1 MPPLL
6 DIPRPIRAVKSSQQ
20 ITKAMKMVAASRL
33 RRAQER
39 IQQAR
44 PFATEMLRVLNS
56 LATRVD
62 PSSHPLLD
70 ERRTPRAGGKALL
83 FVITADRGLGGS
95 FNTNAVKAAST
106 FVVEN
111 TAREVALGL

>member
-1 MPPLL
+1 M
-6 DIPRPIRAVKSSQQ
+6 IRIAGVGRHSLTSAAASARCKSTQQ

-62 PSSHPLLD
+62 PGDRIRCSTSAA
-70 ERRTPRAGGKALL
+70 RRRP
-83 FVITADRGLGGS
+83 
-95 FNTNAVKAAST
+95 AARRCCS
-106 FVVEN
+106 
-111 TAREVALGL
+111 